1 MIFMENVCLY
11 CDPSVAHDFSQ
22 ACISTHL
29 ELMQFHRHT
38 LWLRSSLSVTEGII
52 FFEAGVSGWLLGD
65 GSGCVCLIIYSS
77 PLHESICTFL

>member
-22 ACISTHL
+22 TCISTHL

-52 FFEAGVSGWLLGD
+52 FFEAGVAAEKPVYPAGSLVMALG
-65 GSGCVCLIIYSS
+65 VFVL
-77 PLHESICTFL
+77 

>member
-52 FFEAGVSGWLLGD
+52 FFEAGEVAEKPVYPAGSLVMALG
-65 GSGCVCLIIYSS
+65 VFVL
-77 PLHESICTFL
+77 